1 MATIITDIN
10 DLDLT
15 KSYTYADYLT
25 WNFQERLEIL
35 KGRIFKMSPAPS
47 RKHQEI
53 SIELTGIF
61 YNYFKKTPCN
71 VYVAPFDV
79 RLKNFKKSTS
89 DKEITTVL
97 QPDICVICDKE
108 KLDDR
113 GCIGAPD
120 LIIEILSPGNS
131 KKEMDIKFDLYEENA
146 VKEYWIV
153 EPYQKS
159 ILIYTLQNDKYIGLK
174 PIAEEGLVHSP
185 LFPELSFNIE
195 EIFRD

>member
-1 MATIITDIN
+1 METIITDIN
-10 DLDLT
+10 SLDLS

-25 WNFQERLEIL
+25 WNFKERLEIL
-35 KGRIFKMSPAPS
+35 KGKIFKMSPAPS
-47 RKHQEI
+47 RKHQEV
-53 SIELTGIF
+53 SIKLF
-61 YNYFKKTPCN
+61 RKFDRYFETKSCN
-71 VYVAPFDV
+71 IYYAPFDV

-89 DKEITTVL
+89 DQEITTVF

-131 KKEMDIKFDLYEENA
+131 KKEMDIKFDLYEENG

-159 ILIYTLQNDKYIGLK
+159 ILIYTLQKDTYIGLK

-185 LFPELSFNIE
+185 LFPELSFNVAD
-195 EIFRD
+195 IFVD

>member
-1 MATIITDIN
+1 METIITDIN
-10 DLDLT
+10 SLDLS

-25 WNFQERLEIL
+25 WNFKERLEIL
-35 KGRIFKMSPAPS
+35 KGKIFKMSPAPS
-47 RKHQEI
+47 RKHQEV
-53 SIELTGIF
+53 SIKLF
-61 YNYFKKTPCN
+61 RKFDRYFETKSCN
-71 VYVAPFDV
+71 IYYAPFDV

-89 DKEITTVL
+89 DQEITTVF

-113 GCIGAPD
+113 GCLGAPD

-131 KKEMDIKFDLYEENA
+131 KKEMDIKFDLYEENG

-159 ILIYTLQNDKYIGLK
+159 ILIYTLQKDTYIGLK

-185 LFPELSFNIE
+185 LFPELSFNVAD
-195 EIFRD
+195 IFVD

>member
-1 MATIITDIN
+1 METIITDIN
-10 DLDLT
+10 SLDLS

-25 WNFQERLEIL
+25 WNFKERLEIL
-35 KGRIFKMSPAPS
+35 KGKIFKMSPAPS
-47 RKHQEI
+47 RKHQEV
-53 SIELTGIF
+53 SIKLF
-61 YNYFKKTPCN
+61 RKFDRYFETKSCN
-71 VYVAPFDV
+71 IYYAPFDV

-89 DKEITTVL
+89 DQEISTVV

-113 GCIGAPD
+113 GCLGAPD

-131 KKEMDIKFDLYEENA
+131 KKEMDIKFDLYEENG

-159 ILIYTLQNDKYIGLK
+159 ILIYTLQKGTYIGLK

-185 LFPELSFNIE
+185 LFPELSFNVAD
-195 EIFRD
+195 IFID